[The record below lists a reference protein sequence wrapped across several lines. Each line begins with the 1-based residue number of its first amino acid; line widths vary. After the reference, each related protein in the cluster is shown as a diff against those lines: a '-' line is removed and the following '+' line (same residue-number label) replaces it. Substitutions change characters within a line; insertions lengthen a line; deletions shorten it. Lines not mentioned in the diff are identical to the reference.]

1 MGTSKQFNQGI
12 IIMRMYIKCNK
23 LVIITESQTFYFVLP
38 KDADNNLKHEVD
50 FIIQFL
56 AEHTTKKQD

>member
-1 MGTSKQFNQGI
+1 
-12 IIMRMYIKCNK
+12 MRMYIKCNK

-38 KDADNNLKHEVD
+38 KDADNNSKHEID